1 MIYSPDHFLLN
12 ITACVKSH
20 TDNCDP
26 CLVKHIEQP
35 CTEPCC
41 LFKGKAVIHSAL
53 VQSAKLGILKYHRRI
68 YPHRVA
74 VKCDK
79 LLCGIN
85 AVLLR
90 VLIQPRHHLKPEFK
104 SALLYKP

>member
-1 MIYSPDHFLLN
+1 MKP
-12 ITACVKSH
+12 H

-26 CLVKHIEQP
+26 RLVKHIEQP
-35 CTEPCC
+35 CTEPCR
-41 LFKGKAVIHSAL
+41 LLKGKAVIHSAL
-53 VQSAKLGILKYHRRI
+53 VQSAKLGIFKYHRRI

-74 VKCDK
+74 VECDK
-79 LLCGIN
+79 LPCGIN
-85 AVLLR
+85 TVLLR